1 MIDLLLLGLIV
12 VSALF
17 GLMRGL
23 LATVFGVLGW
33 LLAGWAAFRFGHDA
47 SVLLSGGATPTAGQ
61 YAAGYAIAFFGV
73 LLAVS
78 AIGLLLR
85 GVVDSTVLLKAPDRL
100 FGFGLGLVR
109 GVLLAVLAVLVLGF
123 TPVADGEPWRRSQL
137 ASWLHPPADW
147 LRARL
152 PELPELPELPAVPEH
167 TLLDL
172 GKAVLAGDNAGLS
185 EHEAGSG
192 LPQAM
197 PERADDARPAA
208 TGGSRQDPAK
218 AWPSNIDPAQVRPDH
233 PGPARAGPSGQ
244 ARPPSR

>member
-152 PELPELPELPAVPEH
+152 PELPAVPEH
-167 TLLDL
+167 PLLDL
-172 GKAVLAGDNAGLS
+172 GKAALAGDNAGLS

>member
-12 VSALF
+12 LSALS
-17 GLMRGL
+17 GLARGL
-23 LATVFGVLGW
+23 LATVVGVLGW

-47 SVLLSGGATPTAGQ
+47 TLMLSGGAEPTLGQ
-61 YAAGYAIAFFGV
+61 YAAGHAIVFLGV

-78 AIGLLLR
+78 AVALLLR
-85 GVVDSTVLLKAPDRL
+85 GVVDSTFLLKGPDRL
-100 FGFGLGLVR
+100 LGFGLGIVR
-109 GVLLAVLAVLVLGF
+109 GVLLAVLAVLVVGF
-123 TPVADGEPWRRSQL
+123 TPVADGEPWRRSQV
-137 ASWLHPPADW
+137 ASWLRPPADW

-152 PELPELPELPAVPEH
+152 PELPARPDHA
-167 TLLDL
+167 LLDL
-172 GKAVLAGDNAGLS
+172 GKAVLAGDNAALS

-192 LPQAM
+192 LPQAV
-197 PERADDARPAA
+197 PEGAEDARPAA

-233 PGPARAGPSGQ
+233 PGPARTGPSGQ

>member
-1 MIDLLLLGLIV
+1 MIDLLLLALIA
-12 VSALF
+12 VSALL

-23 LATVFGVLGW
+23 LATVFGVLSW
-33 LLAGWAAFRFGHDA
+33 LLASWAALRFGRDA
-47 SVLLSGGATPTAGQ
+47 TFLVSGGDAPTLAQ
-61 YAAGYAIAFFGV
+61 YATGHAVAFFAV
-73 LLAVS
+73 LLAVTS
-78 AIGLLLR
+78 VGLLLR
-85 GVVDSTVLLKAPDRL
+85 GVVNATVLLKGPDRL
-100 FGFGLGLVR
+100 LGLALGAVR
-109 GVLLAVLAVLVLGF
+109 GVLLAVLLVLVAGF
-123 TPVADGEPWRRSQL
+123 TPLAEGEQWQRSQVVM
-137 ASWLHPPADW
+137 WLQAPAGW
-147 LRARL
+147 LRQRL
-152 PELPELPELPAVPEH
+152 PELPNMPEH
-167 TLLDL
+167 SLLGV

>member
-152 PELPELPELPAVPEH
+152 PELPAVPEH
-167 TLLDL
+167 LLLDL

>member
-1 MIDLLLLGLIV
+1 MIDLLLLGVIV

-47 SVLLSGGATPTAGQ
+47 SVMLSGGATPTLGQ
-61 YAAGYAIAFFGV
+61 YAAGHAIAFFGV
-73 LLAVS
+73 LLVVS

-85 GVVDSTVLLKAPDRL
+85 GVVDSTVLLKGPDRL
-100 FGFGLGLVR
+100 FGFGLGIVR
-109 GVLLAVLAVLVLGF
+109 GVLLAV
-123 TPVADGEPWRRSQL
+123 VADGEPWRRSQV

-152 PELPELPELPAVPEH
+152 PELPAVPEH
-167 TLLDL
+167 PLLDL

-197 PERADDARPAA
+197 PERAEDARPAA

-233 PGPARAGPSGQ
+233 PGPARTGPSGQ

>member
-1 MIDLLLLGLIV
+1 MIDLLLLGVIV

-33 LLAGWAAFRFGHDA
+33 LLAGWAAFRFGHA
-47 SVLLSGGATPTAGQ
+47 ATLMLSGGAMPTMGQ
-61 YAAGYAIAFFGV
+61 YAAGHAIAFFGV

-78 AIGLLLR
+78 AIGMLLR
-85 GVVDSTVLLKAPDRL
+85 GVVDSTLLLKGPDRL
-100 FGFGLGLVR
+100 LGFGLGIVR

-123 TPVADGEPWRRSQL
+123 TPVADGEEWRRSQV
-137 ASWLHPPADW
+137 ASWLRSPADW
-147 LRARL
+147 LRER
-152 PELPELPELPAVPEH
+152 LPELPAVTEH
-167 TLLDL
+167 PLLDL
-172 GKAVLAGDNAGLS
+172 GKAVLAGDNAALS

-192 LPQAM
+192 LPRAM
-197 PERADDARPAA
+197 PEGAEDARPAA

-218 AWPSNIDPAQVRPDH
+218 AWPSNIDPAQVRQDH
-233 PGPARAGPSGQ
+233 ADPGRAGDQGQ

>member
-47 SVLLSGGATPTAGQ
+47 TLVLSGGAAPGMGQ
-61 YAAGYAIAFFGV
+61 YAAGHAIVFFGV
-73 LLAVS
+73 LLGVS
-78 AIGLLLR
+78 AIGMLLR
-85 GVVDSTVLLKAPDRL
+85 GVVDSTLLLKGPDRL
-100 FGFGLGLVR
+100 LGFGLGLVR

-123 TPVADGEPWRRSQL
+123 TPLADGEEWRRSQV
-137 ASWLHPPADW
+137 AGWLRPPADW

-152 PELPELPELPAVPEH
+152 PELPELPAVPEH
-167 TLLDL
+167 ALLDL
-172 GKAVLAGDNAGLS
+172 GKAVLAGDNAALS

-192 LPQAM
+192 LPQAV
-197 PERADDARPAA
+197 PEGAEDARPAA

-218 AWPSNIDPAQVRPDH
+218 AWPSNIDPAQVRTDH
-233 PGPARAGPSGQ
+233 PGPARTGPSGQ

>member
-1 MIDLLLLGLIV
+1 MIDLLLLGVIV

-47 SVLLSGGATPTAGQ
+47 SVMLSGGATPTLGQ
-61 YAAGYAIAFFGV
+61 YAAGHAIAFFGV
-73 LLAVS
+73 LLVVS

-85 GVVDSTVLLKAPDRL
+85 GVVDSTVLLKGPDRL
-100 FGFGLGLVR
+100 FGFGLGIVR
-109 GVLLAVLAVLVLGF
+109 GVLLAVLAVLV
-123 TPVADGEPWRRSQL
+123 ADGEPWRRSQV

-152 PELPELPELPAVPEH
+152 PELPAVPEH
-167 TLLDL
+167 PLLDL

-197 PERADDARPAA
+197 PERAEDARPAA

-233 PGPARAGPSGQ
+233 PGPARTGPSGQ

>member
-1 MIDLLLLGLIV
+1 VIDLLLLGVIV

-47 SVLLSGGATPTAGQ
+47 SVMLSGGATPTLGQ
-61 YAAGYAIAFFGV
+61 YAAGHAIAFFGV
-73 LLAVS
+73 LLVVS

-85 GVVDSTVLLKAPDRL
+85 GVVDSTVLLKGPDRL
-100 FGFGLGLVR
+100 FGFGLGIVR

-123 TPVADGEPWRRSQL
+123 TPVADGEPWRRSQV
-137 ASWLHPPADW
+137 ASWLRPPADW

-152 PELPELPELPAVPEH
+152 PELPAVPEH
-167 TLLDL
+167 PLLDL

-197 PERADDARPAA
+197 PERAEDARPAA

-233 PGPARAGPSGQ
+233 PGPARTGPSGQ